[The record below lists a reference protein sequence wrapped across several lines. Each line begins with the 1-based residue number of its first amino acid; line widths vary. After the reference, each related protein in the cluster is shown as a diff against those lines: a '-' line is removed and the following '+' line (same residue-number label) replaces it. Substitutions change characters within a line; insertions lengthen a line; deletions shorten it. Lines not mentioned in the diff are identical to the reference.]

1 MEKEAA
7 KAMTP
12 ISDSKKEPPFGSL
25 MSRVET
31 LSGRALAL
39 TPLRCLAWQG
49 SLPFPAQDASL
60 SRRNR
65 QRLGHHRPKR
75 RPQGLL
81 SEKGFTLLELLLV
94 LTLIGMA
101 SVLIFPNV
109 GNLDGR
115 TFNVQVR
122 QAHSLL
128 NHARRDA
135 VVRGQPST
143 IRLYADEDLD
153 ENEEILASN
162 VVGSWQSEGIDI
174 LFRDS
179 TDQESEVEDSIDI
192 TFFPEGGST
201 GGTLLLALGEQQA
214 RIAIDPFT
222 GRIDNESIDD

>member
-1 MEKEAA
+1 
-7 KAMTP
+7 MTP
-12 ISDSKKEPPFGSL
+12 IS
-25 MSRVET
+25 
-31 LSGRALAL
+31 
-39 TPLRCLAWQG
+39 
-49 SLPFPAQDASL
+49 ASN
-60 SRRNR
+60 SHAC
-65 QRLGHHRPKR
+65 GT
-75 RPQGLL
+75 G
-81 SEKGFTLLELLLV
+81 GFTLLELLLV

-115 TFNVQVR
+115 TFSMQVR

-143 IRLYADEDLD
+143 VRLYAAEDIEDSDESLGP
-153 ENEEILASN
+153 NI
-162 VVGSWQSEGIDI
+162 VGSWQGEGIDI

-179 TDQESEVEDSIDI
+179 TDQESEVEQSIDI

-214 RIAIDPFT
+214 YIAIDPFT
-222 GRIDNESIDD
+222 GRIDNEPEDE